1 MEERNTVYVNNAV
14 AEGLH
19 PVLLLRE
26 VLRRLWA
33 IVMVAIIAASLT
45 YVGTSLLYTPEY
57 QTKTTFVVS
66 VRDGSTSVYSNLSAA
81 KSMANAFSEVLG
93 SDVMKKRIA
102 AELGDNGVGGTITA
116 EVIGETN
123 LLEMR
128 VSADSPRKAYLIT
141 RAILKNYEELASV
154 VLNNIALDILQ
165 SPTVPT
171 QPVNSAGAVRYA
183 KLAALAAAAAAAA
196 LVCVR
201 AYLRDT
207 VKSVGEVEAKLDTK
221 MLAAVYHEKKFKF
234 FGGSAGR
241 KKKSIL
247 LTDPTTGFAFVE
259 TFKKLR
265 ARIEYLMRK
274 NGCKVIMVTSV
285 AENEG
290 KSTVAANIALSM
302 NRKKKSVLL
311 IDADMKKPAL
321 HKILGYQDAEY
332 ASLTDYLTGSA
343 SLSQTLLA
351 DKKRQ
356 IGLVLNKHGVSNST
370 ELTRSIGMA
379 QLIAQAKKNVDVV
392 IIDTPPMDACPDA
405 ECLTELCDAAILVV
419 RQDTTP
425 ARMIND
431 AIDAINASDA
441 LLMGCVFNNVYKV
454 DFNESYSYGSG
465 GKYGYG
471 KYGYSKYGYG
481 GYAKRSQQTEEK
493 LTLEDVH
500 DGKGFLEGDEK

>member
-1 MEERNTVYVNNAV
+1 MEERNSVYVNNTA
-14 AEGLH
+14 AEELH
-19 PVLLLRE
+19 PVLLMRE
-26 VLRRLWA
+26 VLKKLWA

-45 YVGTSLLYTPEY
+45 YVGASLMYTPQY

-66 VRDGSTSVYSNLSAA
+66 VRDGSSTVYSNLNAA
-81 KSMANAFSEVLG
+81 KSMANAFSEVLN
-93 SDVMKKRIA
+93 SDVLKKRIA
-102 AELGDNGVGGTITA
+102 AELSQERVNGSISA
-116 EVIGETN
+116 EVVGETN

-128 VSADSPRKAYLIT
+128 VTADSPRQAYLIT
-141 RAILKNYEELASV
+141 RAIMRNYEELASV
-154 VLNNIALDILQ
+154 VLNNIALDVLQ

-171 QPVNSAGAVRYA
+171 QPVNSAGATHYA
-183 KLAALAAAAAAAA
+183 KLAAVGAALAAALFVA
-196 LVCVR
+196 VR

-207 VKSVGEVEAKLDTK
+207 VKSVGEVETKLDTK
-221 MLAAVYHEKKFKF
+221 MLAAVYHEKKYKY
-234 FGGSAGR
+234 FGDNLGR

-247 LTDPTTGFAFVE
+247 ITDPTTGFAFAE

-265 ARIEYLMRK
+265 TRIEYLMRK
-274 NGCKVIMVTSV
+274 NNCKVIMVTSV
-285 AENEG
+285 MENEG

-311 IDADMKKPAL
+311 IDADMKKPSL
-321 HKILGYQDAEY
+321 HKILGYQDSEF
-332 ASLTDYLTGSA
+332 ASLTDYLNGTANLG
-343 SLSQTLLA
+343 QTLLA

-356 IGLVLNKHGVSNST
+356 IGLVLNKHGVDNST
-370 ELTRSIGMA
+370 ELVRSEGMKK
-379 QLIAQAKKNVDVV
+379 LLSQAKRNVDVV

-405 ECLTELCDAAILVV
+405 ECLTELADAVVLVV

-441 LLMGCVFNNVYKV
+441 MLFGCVFNNVHAA

-465 GKYGYG
+465 GKYGYYG

-481 GYAKRSQQTEEK
+481 HGKTSRPAEEK
-493 LTLEDVH
+493 LTLEDLK
-500 DGKGFLEGDEK
+500 DGKGFLEGNEK

>member
-1 MEERNTVYVNNAV
+1 MNDA
-14 AEGLH
+14 ASAQLH
-19 PVLLLRE
+19 PVLLIRE
-26 VLRRLWA
+26 IFKKLWA
-33 IVMVAIIAASLT
+33 VVMVAIIAASLT
-45 YVGTSLLYTPEY
+45 YVGASLLYTPQY

-66 VRDGSTSVYSNLSAA
+66 VRDGSSTVYSNLNAA
-81 KSMANAFSEVLG
+81 RSMANAFSEVLN
-93 SDVMKKRIA
+93 SDVLKKRIA
-102 AELGDNGVGGTITA
+102 AELGQESVGGSISA
-116 EVIGETN
+116 AVVGETN

-128 VSADSPRKAYLIT
+128 VTADSPRQVYLIT
-141 RAILKNYEELASV
+141 KAILKNYEELASV
-154 VLNNIALDILQ
+154 VLNNITLDILQ

-171 QPVNSAGAVRYA
+171 TPVNSAGAMRYA
-183 KLAALAAAAAAAA
+183 KLAAIAAA
-196 LVCVR
+196 LCTALIIGVR

-207 VKSVGEVEAKLDTK
+207 VKSVSEVESKLDTK
-221 MLAAVYHEKKFKF
+221 MLAAVYHEKKYKF
-234 FGGSAGR
+234 LGDRLSR

-247 LTDPTTGFAFVE
+247 ITDPTTGFAFAE

-265 ARIEYLMRK
+265 TRMEYLMRK
-274 NGCKVIMVTSV
+274 NDCKVIMVTSV
-285 AENEG
+285 MENEG

-321 HKILGYQDAEY
+321 HKILGYQEAQF
-332 ASLTDYLTGSA
+332 ASLTDYLNGEA
-343 SLSQTLLA
+343 NLSQTLLA
-351 DKKRQ
+351 DKKQQ
-356 IGLVLNKHGVSNST
+356 IGLVLNKHGVNNST
-370 ELTRSIGMA
+370 ELVRSEGMEK
-379 QLIAQAKKNVDVV
+379 LLSQAKRNVDIV

-405 ECLTELCDAAILVV
+405 ECLTELVDAVVLVV

-441 LLMGCVFNNVYKV
+441 KLFGCVFNNVYTT

-481 GYAKRSQQTEEK
+481 KYGYSKYGYGRPSRQAEEK
-493 LTLEDVH
+493 LTLENGR